1 MDNDAITKVPTFRS
15 GNFVFSWKYNRS
27 DIDPLIYCT
36 RLLYE
41 TVIAIP
47 VLPQWSTRF
56 EEEIIRQSI
65 FGTAALE
72 GNPLKKEE
80 VDKIIN
86 EEPKSKK
93 ADRAEQEI

>member
-72 GNPLKKEE
+72 GNPLKKEAKKPTGQNRKSE
-80 VDKIIN
+80 TSRLSIN
-86 EEPKSKK
+86 S
-93 ADRAEQEI
+93 